1 MTGAYL
7 TKLLVHSTLFDY
19 ADLMAISGG
28 GMQYFD
34 YNDQESTDKL
44 SDKVTVLE
52 GLSEEEW
59 QRVIRYAQRVGF
71 SPGDLLLKAG
81 ESDDAINIM
90 VTGEVEVI
98 NNNSFGLS
106 KRIATIGEGSV
117 FGELAFFDGQ
127 PRSAS
132 IRAITEGELLRLTRK
147 GFDQIAAWNPGLAQ
161 QFLFDLGRILAY
173 RFRHES
179 PYKI

>member
-1 MTGAYL
+1 
-7 TKLLVHSTLFDY
+7 
-19 ADLMAISGG
+19 
-28 GMQYFD
+28 MQFFD
-34 YNDQESTDKL
+34 YNEGDSKAAESEQI
-44 SDKVTVLE
+44 TVLE

-59 QRVIRYAQRVGF
+59 QRVIRYAQSIDFR
-71 SPGDLLLKAG
+71 PGEILLKAG
-81 ESDDAINIM
+81 ESDDSLNIM
-90 VTGEVEVI
+90 VSGQVEVI
-98 NNNSFGLS
+98 NESSFGFT

-132 IRAITEGELLRLTRK
+132 IRAITEGQLLRLSRK
-147 GFDQIAAWNPGLAQ
+147 GFDQIAAWNPSLAQ

-173 RFRHES
+173 RFRNES

>member
-1 MTGAYL
+1 MT
-7 TKLLVHSTLFDY
+7 
-19 ADLMAISGG
+19 IGG
-28 GMQYFD
+28 WVMQYFD
-34 YNDQESTDKL
+34 YSETDTQNKP
-44 SDKVTVLE
+44 SEKITVLE

-59 QRVIRYAQRVGF
+59 QKVIRYAQSVDF
-71 SPGDLLLKAG
+71 TPGMMLLKAG
-81 ESDDAINIM
+81 ESDDSLNI
-90 VTGEVEVI
+90 VVSGQVEVI
-98 NNNSFGLS
+98 NPNSFGFI

-132 IRAITEGELLRLTRK
+132 IRAITEGQLLRLSRK
-147 GFDQIAAWNPGLAQ
+147 GFDRIAGWNPSLAQ
-161 QFLFDLGRILAY
+161 QLLFDLGRILAY

>member
-1 MTGAYL
+1 
-7 TKLLVHSTLFDY
+7 
-19 ADLMAISGG
+19 
-28 GMQYFD
+28 MQYFD
-34 YNDQESTDKL
+34 YDGSGSKDK
-44 SDKVTVLE
+44 SAEKITVLE

-59 QRVIRYAQRVGF
+59 QKVVRYAESIDF
-71 SPGDLLLKAG
+71 KPGTLLLKAG
-81 ESDDAINIM
+81 ESDDSLSI
-90 VTGEVEVI
+90 VVSGQVEVI
-98 NNNSFGLS
+98 NPNSFGFL

-132 IRAITEGELLRLTRK
+132 IRAISDGQLLRLSRK
-147 GFDQIAAWNPGLAQ
+147 GFNRIAAWNPSLAQ
-161 QFLFDLGRILAY
+161 QLLFDLGRILAY